1 MEDTQIIELYF
12 QRSEDAVS
20 ETKKKYGAY
29 CNAIVCGILHN
40 PEDSEE
46 CLNDAYL
53 KLWNTIPPV
62 KPRSLKAYVGRIVRN
77 SALSAYERL
86 HAVKRGSDTIKVAL
100 DELAECIPDSS
111 SDMTEELELQECL
124 EGFLRRLPK
133 TDRIIF
139 LRRYWYM
146 SPIKEIAEDHGLK
159 ETKVVSV
166 LRRTRN
172 RLKRYLERE
181 GMSL

>member
-1 MEDTQIIELYF
+1 
-12 QRSEDAVS
+12 
-20 ETKKKYGAY
+20 
-29 CNAIVCGILHN
+29 
-40 PEDSEE
+40 
-46 CLNDAYL
+46 
-53 KLWNTIPPV
+53 
-62 KPRSLKAYVGRIVRN
+62 
-77 SALSAYERL
+77 
-86 HAVKRGSDTIKVAL
+86 
-100 DELAECIPDSS
+100 
-111 SDMTEELELQECL
+111 MTEELELQECL